1 MVAIQLIQ
9 RLVYKTGD
17 RESSPESFK
26 RNRHE
31 KQYFLGYSVAWYI
44 DPVSIE
50 RTFTGLYRVCCISIS
65 AFFWYM
71 LNLPPTEA
79 RLGKSPQRLVRYF
92 VLLMAVVYMGLGV
105 WLWWSAN
112 NPTTGG
118 LIQLG
123 PIVRR
128 VLGSVFI
135 LYGLLRFGRG
145 YQAHFRKTPLS
156 DDND

>member
-1 MVAIQLIQ
+1 
-9 RLVYKTGD
+9 
-17 RESSPESFK
+17 
-26 RNRHE
+26 
-31 KQYFLGYSVAWYI
+31 
-44 DPVSIE
+44 
-50 RTFTGLYRVCCISIS
+50 
-65 AFFWYM
+65 M
-71 LNLPPTEA
+71 LNLPPTEE

-145 YQAHFRKTPLS
+145 YQAHFRKIPLS

>member
-1 MVAIQLIQ
+1 
-9 RLVYKTGD
+9 
-17 RESSPESFK
+17 
-26 RNRHE
+26 
-31 KQYFLGYSVAWYI
+31 
-44 DPVSIE
+44 
-50 RTFTGLYRVCCISIS
+50 
-65 AFFWYM
+65 M
-71 LNLPPTEA
+71 LNLPTTEE

-112 NPTTGG
+112 GPTTGG
-118 LIQLG
+118 VIQLG
-123 PIVRR
+123 PIARR

-145 YQAHFRKTPLS
+145 YQANFRKKPLSDS

>member
-1 MVAIQLIQ
+1 
-9 RLVYKTGD
+9 
-17 RESSPESFK
+17 
-26 RNRHE
+26 
-31 KQYFLGYSVAWYI
+31 
-44 DPVSIE
+44 
-50 RTFTGLYRVCCISIS
+50 
-65 AFFWYM
+65 M
-71 LNLPPTEA
+71 LNLPPTEE

-112 NPTTGG
+112 SPTTGG

-145 YQAHFRKTPLS
+145 YQTHFRKTPLS